1 MGDGDGLDEGA
12 KYVGPTHR
20 QHLLVHVHWLPSS
33 YGGFYCHIHIG
44 LNIMIVIMIKSN
56 MILTKGFGDG
66 GRIDDGDHWHD
77 DQGEAK
83 SEEYFDAVLGYRC
96 W

>member
-1 MGDGDGLDEGA
+1 
-12 KYVGPTHR
+12 
-20 QHLLVHVHWLPSS
+20 
-33 YGGFYCHIHIG
+33 
-44 LNIMIVIMIKSN
+44 MIVIMIISN